1 MVKVKKIYFESAKF
15 VKKRWFFI
23 CESGKNLFMKDLICQ
38 ILEVEKNISIIEK
51 LEKVKNQKRNVVFLC
66 VGNSSVWFDSFGP
79 IVGSFLQT
87 RGVDNFVYGNVR
99 SNILMKN
106 ICEYVDMIHKFHVN
120 PYIIVVDSSVSDVS
134 SFELLVKEE
143 STICGAFSEN
153 PCQIGD
159 LKIACL
165 VPSKDVFSDKNK
177 NRFAS
182 QIKKICLFLNFVF
195 C

>member
-1 MVKVKKIYFESAKF
+1 M
-15 VKKRWFFI
+15 
-23 CESGKNLFMKDLICQ
+23 NDLICQ
-38 ILEVEKNISIIEK
+38 ILEVEKNVSIIKK
-51 LEKVKNQKRNVVFLC
+51 LEKAKNQKRNVIFLC

-106 ICEYVDMIHKFHVN
+106 IYEYVDIIHKFHVN
-120 PYIIVVDSSVSDVS
+120 PYIIVVDSSVSNVS
-134 SFELLVKEE
+134 EFALLVKEE
-143 STICGAFSEN
+143 PTICGAFSEN
-153 PCQIGD
+153 PCKIGD

-165 VPSKDVFSDKNK
+165 VPSKNIFSEE
-177 NRFAS
+177 NRNHFAS
-182 QIKKICLFLNFVF
+182 QIKKICLFLNYVF